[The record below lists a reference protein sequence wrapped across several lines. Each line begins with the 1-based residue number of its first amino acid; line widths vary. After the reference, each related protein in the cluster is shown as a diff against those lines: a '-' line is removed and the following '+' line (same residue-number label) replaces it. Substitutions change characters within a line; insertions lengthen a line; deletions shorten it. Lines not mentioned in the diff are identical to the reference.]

1 VTPSHRKAIL
11 RNLAQS
17 LIEHGQIK
25 TTLPK
30 AKELVR
36 FIEPII
42 TQARK
47 GTLAARRLVISRL
60 NDRLMADPNDRDM
73 LADDSVVQKLF
84 KEIGPHFKDRDGGY
98 TRIIK
103 TSEWRIGE
111 IKSSSNSSE
120 SPRSSPKPPPKK
132 AKRKNP
138 PRPEPSARSR
148 NHQSPRLPGST
159 RAFILA
165 PRHP

>member
-1 VTPSHRKAIL
+1 M
-11 RNLAQS
+11 AQS

-36 FIEPII
+36 FVEPII

-47 GTLAARRLVISRL
+47 GTLHARRICISRL
-60 NDRLMADPNDRDM
+60 NDRFMVDPNDKDM
-73 LADDSVVQKLF
+73 LADDTVVQKLF

-103 TSEWRIGE
+103 TSEWRIGDAGE
-111 IKSSSNSSE
+111 WVIVQLVGIAKVQAKA
-120 SPRSSPKPPPKK
+120 PAKK
-132 AKRKNP
+132 GGKKKKKEDA
-138 PRPEPSARSR
+138 A
-148 NHQSPRLPGST
+148 
-159 RAFILA
+159 A
-165 PRHP
+165 

>member
-1 VTPSHRKAIL
+1 MRHKVVGRRLSVTPSHRKAIL

-17 LIEHGQIK
+17 LIEHGQIR

-47 GTLAARRLVISRL
+47 GTLHARRLVISRL
-60 NDRLMADPNDRDM
+60 NDRLMTEKKDQDI
-73 LADDSVVQKLF
+73 LQDDSVVQKLF
-84 KEIGPHFKDRDGGY
+84 KEIGPAMADRHGGY

-103 TSEWRIGE
+103 TSEWRIGD
-111 IKSSSNSSE
+111 
-120 SPRSSPKPPPKK
+120 
-132 AKRKNP
+132 
-138 PRPEPSARSR
+138 
-148 NHQSPRLPGST
+148 
-159 RAFILA
+159 
-165 PRHP
+165 

>member
-1 VTPSHRKAIL
+1 MRHRVVGRRLSVTPSHRKAIL

-36 FIEPII
+36 FVEPLI

-47 GTLAARRLVISRL
+47 GTLHARRLVISRL
-60 NDRLMADPNDRDM
+60 NDRFMADPNDPDL
-73 LADDSVVQKLF
+73 LADDTVVQKLF

-98 TRIIK
+98 TRIVK
-103 TSEWRIGE
+103 TSEWRVGDAGDLVIVQLVGIG
-111 IKSSSNSSE
+111 KVQT
-120 SPRSSPKPPPKK
+120 RRPKK
-132 AKRKNP
+132 GKA
-138 PRPEPSARSR
+138 AA
-148 NHQSPRLPGST
+148 G
-159 RAFILA
+159 AA
-165 PRHP
+165 

>member
-1 VTPSHRKAIL
+1 MRHRVVGRRLSVTPSHRKAIL

-17 LIEHGQIK
+17 LIEHGEIK

-36 FIEPII
+36 FIEPLI

-47 GTLAARRLVISRL
+47 GTLHARRLVISRL
-60 NDRLMADPNDRDM
+60 NDRLMADPNDTEM

-84 KEIGPHFKDRDGGY
+84 KEIGPHFKDRQGGY

-103 TSEWRIGE
+103 TSQWRIGDAGE
-111 IKSSSNSSE
+111 WVIIQLVGIAKVQIKQ
-120 SPRSSPKPPPKK
+120 PPKK
-132 AKRKNP
+132 GKKEKA
-138 PRPEPSARSR
+138 A
-148 NHQSPRLPGST
+148 
-159 RAFILA
+159 A
-165 PRHP
+165 

>member
-1 VTPSHRKAIL
+1 MRHRVVGRRLSVTPSHRKAIL

-47 GTLAARRLVISRL
+47 GTLHARRLVISRL
-60 NDRLMADPNDRDM
+60 NDRFMTDPNDRDL
-73 LADDSVVQKLF
+73 LADDTVVQKLF
-84 KEIGPHFKDRDGGY
+84 KEIGPHFKDRQGGY

-103 TSEWRIGE
+103 TSRMAHRPTPVTGSAHVQLVGIGKVQE
-111 IKSSSNSSE
+111 K
-120 SPRSSPKPPPKK
+120 PKPAAKGKK
-132 AKRKNP
+132 KK
-138 PRPEPSARSR
+138 EP
-148 NHQSPRLPGST
+148 
-159 RAFILA
+159 A
-165 PRHP
+165 PA

>member
-1 VTPSHRKAIL
+1 MRHLVVGRRLSVTPSHRKAIL

-36 FIEPII
+36 FVEPLI

-47 GTLAARRLVISRL
+47 GTLHARRLVISRL
-60 NDRLMADPNDRDM
+60 NDRFMTDPADRDM
-73 LADDSVVQKLF
+73 LADDTVVQKLF

-103 TSEWRIGE
+103 TSQWRIGDGGDLV
-111 IKSSSNSSE
+111 IVQLVGLGKVQVKAPAKKKGS
-120 SPRSSPKPPPKK
+120 KKK
-132 AKRKNP
+132 AD
-138 PRPEPSARSR
+138 
-148 NHQSPRLPGST
+148 
-159 RAFILA
+159 A
-165 PRHP
+165 PAA

>member
-1 VTPSHRKAIL
+1 MRHRVVGRRLSVTPSHRKAIL

-17 LIEHGQIK
+17 LIEHGEIK

-47 GTLAARRLVISRL
+47 GTLHARRICISRL
-60 NDRLMADPNDRDM
+60 ADRLMADPNDKEM
-73 LADDSVVQKLF
+73 LADDTVVQKLF
-84 KEIGPHFKDRDGGY
+84 KEIGPHFKDRQGGY

-103 TSEWRIGE
+103 TSQWRIGDAADWV
-111 IKSSSNSSE
+111 IVQLVGIAKVQAKPAPKS
-120 SPRSSPKPPPKK
+120 KGKK
-132 AKRKNP
+132 KK
-138 PRPEPSARSR
+138 EP
-148 NHQSPRLPGST
+148 
-159 RAFILA
+159 A
-165 PRHP
+165 PA